1 MSRLKIAFLSYRSD
15 PFSGG
20 QGIYIKNISEALHNR
35 GHEITIFSGNPL
47 PEVNKAIKVIR
58 IETPGFFETFDSLE
72 RLKIFSSL
80 EKNRLNFMDF
90 FETFTGTFTEPVFFG
105 ERLVKNKYFQETV
118 DEFDIFHDNQS
129 ISSYPETVLKKLVTT
144 LHHPIHVD
152 KKIDLASEKSFLSRL
167 SIKRWYSF
175 LNFQKKNLKAVK
187 KVISPS
193 LSSKNDIC
201 RYFDYPSKNISV
213 IWNGINL
220 DDCKFHQ
227 RESFSA
233 NFLTIIS
240 ADVPMK
246 NLKTVLKALYLLK
259 QDGLNAKLTILGDLR
274 EDNKK
279 LIDRLGLTKEI
290 TYKSKLPRKQL
301 IQALNNADIGI
312 APSEYEGF
320 GFPLV
325 EMIAT
330 GLPVIVS
337 DKASLPELAGNAGLI
352 FNSEDSN
359 DLKEKMKELVE
370 NKTLRN
376 KVTET
381 SKLRRD
387 DFFGWDEYAKKL
399 EDLYKEIISGNI

>member
-1 MSRLKIAFLSYRSD
+1 MSSLKIALLSYRSD

-47 PEVNKAIKVIR
+47 PEVNKAIKVVR

-72 RLKIFSSL
+72 RLKIFTSL

-152 KKIDLASEKSFLSRL
+152 KEIDLASEKSFLSRL

-227 RESFSA
+227 RESFNA
-233 NFLTIIS
+233 NFVTIIS

-259 QDGLNAKLTILGDLR
+259 QEGINAKLTIVGDLR
-274 EDNKK
+274 EDNNK

-301 IQALNNADIGI
+301 IQSLNNADIGI
-312 APSEYEGF
+312 APSKYEGF

-352 FNSEDSN
+352 FNSSDSN
-359 DLKEKMKELVE
+359 DLKEKMKELIE
-370 NKTLRN
+370 NAALRN
-376 KVTET
+376 KVTEN

>member
-1 MSRLKIAFLSYRSD
+1 MSSLKIALLSYRSD

-152 KKIDLASEKSFLSRL
+152 KEIDLASEKSFLSRL

-227 RESFSA
+227 RESFNA
-233 NFLTIIS
+233 NFVTIIS

-352 FNSEDSN
+352 FNSDDSN

-376 KVTET
+376 KVTEN

>member
-1 MSRLKIAFLSYRSD
+1 MSSLKIALLSYRSD

-47 PEVNKAIKVIR
+47 PEVNKAIKVVR

-72 RLKIFSSL
+72 RLKIFTSL

-152 KKIDLASEKSFLSRL
+152 KEIDLTTEKSFLTRL

-220 DDCKFHQ
+220 DDCKLHQ
-227 RESFSA
+227 RESFNA

-259 QDGLNAKLTILGDLR
+259 QEGINAKLTIVGDLR
-274 EDNKK
+274 EDNNQ

-301 IQALNNADIGI
+301 IQSLNNADIGI
-312 APSEYEGF
+312 APSKYEGF

-352 FNSEDSN
+352 FNSSDSN
-359 DLKEKMKELVE
+359 DLKEKMKELIE
-370 NKTLRN
+370 NAALRS
-376 KVTET
+376 KVTEN

>member
-1 MSRLKIAFLSYRSD
+1 MSSLKIALLSYRSD

-47 PEVNKAIKVIR
+47 PEVNKAIKVVR

-72 RLKIFSSL
+72 RLKIFTSL

-152 KKIDLASEKSFLSRL
+152 KEIDLASEKSFLSKL

-201 RYFDYPSKNISV
+201 HYFDYPSKNISV

-227 RESFSA
+227 RESFNA
-233 NFLTIIS
+233 NFVTIIS

-259 QDGLNAKLTILGDLR
+259 QEGINAKLTIVGDLR
-274 EDNKK
+274 EDNNK

-301 IQALNNADIGI
+301 IQSLNNADIGI
-312 APSEYEGF
+312 APSKYEGF

-352 FNSEDSN
+352 FNSSDSN
-359 DLKEKMKELVE
+359 DLKEKMKELIE
-370 NKTLRN
+370 NAALRN
-376 KVTET
+376 KVTEN

>member
-1 MSRLKIAFLSYRSD
+1 MPSLKIALLSYRSD
-15 PFSGG
+15 PYSGG
-20 QGIYIKNISEALHNR
+20 QGIYIKNLSEALHDR

-47 PEVNKAIKVIR
+47 PQVSKAIRVEQID
-58 IETPGFFETFDSLE
+58 TPGFFETFDSLE

-80 EKNRLNFMDF
+80 EKNRLNFLDF

-105 ERLVKNKYFQETV
+105 ERLVKNKFFQESV
-118 DEFDIFHDNQS
+118 DGFDIFHDNQS

-152 KKIDLASEKSFLSRL
+152 KEIDLASEMNFFSKL

-175 LNFQKKNLKAVK
+175 LNFQKKNLRAVK

-193 LSSKNDIC
+193 ASSKKDIC
-201 RYFDYPSKNISV
+201 RYFEYPSENISV

-227 RESFSA
+227 REKFNS
-233 NFLTIIS
+233 NFVTIIS
-240 ADVPMK
+240 SDVPMK
-246 NLKTVLKALYLLK
+246 NLKTLLKALHLLK
-259 QDGLNAKLTILGDLR
+259 QEGPSANLTIIGDLR

-279 LIDRLGLTKEI
+279 LIKNLGLANEI
-290 TYKSKLPRKQL
+290 TYKSKLTRAEL
-301 IQALNNADIGI
+301 IQSLNHADIGI
-312 APSEYEGF
+312 APSSYEGF

-337 DKASLPELAGNAGLI
+337 DKASLPELAGSAGLI
-352 FNSEDSN
+352 FNSEDSI

-370 NKTLRN
+370 NDILRN
-376 KVTET
+376 KLTEN

-399 EDLYKEIISGNI
+399 EGHYKEIINGNI

>member
-1 MSRLKIAFLSYRSD
+1 MSSLKIALLSYRSD

-47 PEVNKAIKVIR
+47 PEVNKAIKVVR

-72 RLKIFSSL
+72 RLKIFTSL

-152 KKIDLASEKSFLSRL
+152 KEIDLKSEKSFLTRL

-227 RESFSA
+227 RESFNA
-233 NFLTIIS
+233 NFVTIIS

-259 QDGLNAKLTILGDLR
+259 QEGINAKLTIVGDLR
-274 EDNKK
+274 EDNNQ

-301 IQALNNADIGI
+301 IQSLNNADIGI
-312 APSEYEGF
+312 APSKYEGF

-352 FNSEDSN
+352 FNSSDSN
-359 DLKEKMKELVE
+359 DLKEKMKELIE
-370 NKTLRN
+370 NAALRN
-376 KVTET
+376 KVTEN

>member
-1 MSRLKIAFLSYRSD
+1 MSSLKIAFLSYRSD

-233 NFLTIIS
+233 NFVTIIS

-352 FNSEDSN
+352 FNSDDSN

-370 NKTLRN
+370 NETLRN
-376 KVTET
+376 KVTEN

>member
-1 MSRLKIAFLSYRSD
+1 MSSLKIALLSYRSD

-47 PEVNKAIKVIR
+47 PEVNKAIKVVR

-72 RLKIFSSL
+72 RLKIFTSL

-152 KKIDLASEKSFLSRL
+152 KEIDLTTEKSFLTRL

-227 RESFSA
+227 RESFNA
-233 NFLTIIS
+233 NFVTIIS

-259 QDGLNAKLTILGDLR
+259 QEGINAKLTIVGDLR
-274 EDNKK
+274 EDNNK

-301 IQALNNADIGI
+301 IQSLNNADIGI
-312 APSEYEGF
+312 APSKYEGF

-352 FNSEDSN
+352 FNSSDSN
-359 DLKEKMKELVE
+359 DLKEKMKELIE
-370 NKTLRN
+370 NAELRN
-376 KVTET
+376 KVTEN

>member
-1 MSRLKIAFLSYRSD
+1 MSSLKIALLSYRSD

-47 PEVNKAIKVIR
+47 PEVNKAIKVVR

-72 RLKIFSSL
+72 RLKIFTSL

-152 KKIDLASEKSFLSRL
+152 REIDLASEKSFLSRL

-233 NFLTIIS
+233 NFVTIIS

-259 QDGLNAKLTILGDLR
+259 QDGLNAKLTIVGDLR

-352 FNSEDSN
+352 FNSDDSN

-376 KVTET
+376 KVTEN

>member
-1 MSRLKIAFLSYRSD
+1 MSSLKIALLSYRSD

-47 PEVNKAIKVIR
+47 PEVNKAIKVVR

-72 RLKIFSSL
+72 RLKIFTSL

-152 KKIDLASEKSFLSRL
+152 KEIDLASEKSFLSRL

-227 RESFSA
+227 RESFNA
-233 NFLTIIS
+233 NFVTIIS

-259 QDGLNAKLTILGDLR
+259 QDGLNAKLTIVGDLR
-274 EDNKK
+274 EDNNQ

-301 IQALNNADIGI
+301 IQSLNNADIGI
-312 APSEYEGF
+312 APSKYEGF

-352 FNSEDSN
+352 FNSSDSN
-359 DLKEKMKELVE
+359 DLKEKMKELIE
-370 NKTLRN
+370 NAALRS
-376 KVTET
+376 KVTEN

>member
-1 MSRLKIAFLSYRSD
+1 MSSLKIALLSYRSD

-47 PEVNKAIKVIR
+47 PEVNKAIKVVR

-72 RLKIFSSL
+72 RLKIFTSL

-152 KKIDLASEKSFLSRL
+152 KEIDLASEKSFLSRL

-227 RESFSA
+227 RESFNA
-233 NFLTIIS
+233 NFVTIIS

-259 QDGLNAKLTILGDLR
+259 QEGINAKLTIVGDLR
-274 EDNKK
+274 EDNNQ

-301 IQALNNADIGI
+301 IQSLNNADIGI
-312 APSEYEGF
+312 APSKYEGF

-352 FNSEDSN
+352 FNSSDSN
-359 DLKEKMKELVE
+359 DLKEKMKELIE
-370 NKTLRN
+370 NAALRS
-376 KVTET
+376 KVTEN

>member
-1 MSRLKIAFLSYRSD
+1 MPSLKIALLSYRSD

-20 QGIYIKNISEALHNR
+20 QGIYVKNVAEALLGR

-47 PEVNKAIKVIR
+47 PEVNKAIKVEKID
-58 IETPGFFETFDSLE
+58 TPGFFETFDSIE
-72 RLKIFSSL
+72 RIKIFSNL
-80 EKNRLNFMDF
+80 EKNRLNLLDF

-105 ERLVKNKYFQETV
+105 ERLIKNKVFQESV
-118 DEFDIFHDNQS
+118 DTFDIFHDNQS
-129 ISSYPETVLKKLVTT
+129 ISAYPQTILKKLITT
-144 LHHPIHVD
+144 VHHPIHVD
-152 KKIDLASEKSFLSRL
+152 KEIDLATEKNFFTRL

-175 LNFQKKNLKAVK
+175 LNFQKKNLASVK

-193 LSSKNDIC
+193 ASSKNDIC
-201 RYFDYPSKNISV
+201 NYFDYPSKNISV

-227 RESFSA
+227 RETFNA
-233 NFLTIIS
+233 NFVTIIS
-240 ADVPMK
+240 SDVPMK
-246 NLKTVLKALYLLK
+246 NLKTVLKAIYLLK
-259 QDGLNAKLTILGDLR
+259 QDGLKAKLTIIGDLR
-274 EDNKK
+274 EENKNLINK
-279 LIDRLGLTKEI
+279 LDLANDID
-290 TYKSKLPRKQL
+290 YKSKLPRDEL
-301 IQALNNADIGI
+301 IKSLNDADIGI
-312 APSEYEGF
+312 APSSYEGF

-352 FNSEDSN
+352 FDSIDST
-359 DLKEKMKELVE
+359 DLKKKMKELIE
-370 NKTLRN
+370 NKILRN
-376 KVTET
+376 KLTEN

-399 EDLYKEIISGNI
+399 EDLYEEIISGNI

>member
-1 MSRLKIAFLSYRSD
+1 MSSLKIALLSYRSD

-47 PEVNKAIKVIR
+47 PEVNRAIKVVR
-58 IETPGFFETFDSLE
+58 IETPGFFETFDSLD

-118 DEFDIFHDNQS
+118 DEFYIFHDNQS
-129 ISSYPETVLKKLVTT
+129 ISNYPETIFKKLVTT

-152 KKIDLASEKSFLSRL
+152 KEIDLTSEKSFLTRL

-227 RESFSA
+227 RESFNA
-233 NFLTIIS
+233 NFVTIIS

-259 QDGLNAKLTILGDLR
+259 QDGLNAKLTIIGDLR
-274 EDNKK
+274 EDNNK

-301 IQALNNADIGI
+301 IQSLNNADIGI
-312 APSEYEGF
+312 APSKYEGF

-352 FNSEDSN
+352 FNSSDSN
-359 DLKEKMKELVE
+359 DLKEKMKELIE
-370 NKTLRN
+370 NAALRN
-376 KVTET
+376 KVAEN

-399 EDLYKEIISGNI
+399 EGLYKEIISGNI

>member
-1 MSRLKIAFLSYRSD
+1 MSSLKIALLSYRSD

-47 PEVNKAIKVIR
+47 PEVNKAIKVVR

-72 RLKIFSSL
+72 RLKIFTSL
-80 EKNRLNFMDF
+80 EKNRLNVMDF

-152 KKIDLASEKSFLSRL
+152 KEIDLASERSFLLRL

-227 RESFSA
+227 RGSFNA
-233 NFLTIIS
+233 NFVTIIS

-259 QDGLNAKLTILGDLR
+259 QDGLNAKLTIIGDLR
-274 EDNKK
+274 EDNNK
-279 LIDRLGLTKEI
+279 LIERLGLTKEI

-301 IQALNNADIGI
+301 IQSLNNADIGI
-312 APSEYEGF
+312 APSKYEGF

-352 FNSEDSN
+352 FNSSDSN
-359 DLKEKMKELVE
+359 DLKEKMKELIE
-370 NKTLRN
+370 NTTFRN
-376 KVTET
+376 KVTEN

>member
-1 MSRLKIAFLSYRSD
+1 MSSLKIALLSYRSD

-47 PEVNKAIKVIR
+47 PEINKAIKVVR

-72 RLKIFSSL
+72 RLKIFTSL

-152 KKIDLASEKSFLSRL
+152 KEIDLTSEKSFLKRL

-227 RESFSA
+227 RGSFNA
-233 NFLTIIS
+233 NFVTIIS

-259 QDGLNAKLTILGDLR
+259 QEGINAKLTIVGDLR
-274 EDNKK
+274 EDNNK

-301 IQALNNADIGI
+301 IQSLNNADIGI
-312 APSEYEGF
+312 APSKYEGF

-352 FNSEDSN
+352 FNSSDSN
-359 DLKEKMKELVE
+359 DLKEKMKELIE
-370 NKTLRN
+370 NAALRN
-376 KVTET
+376 KVTEN

>member
-1 MSRLKIAFLSYRSD
+1 MSSLKIALLSYRSD

-47 PEVNKAIKVIR
+47 PEVNKAIKVVR

-72 RLKIFSSL
+72 RLKIFTSL

-152 KKIDLASEKSFLSRL
+152 KEIDLTSEKSFLTRL

-220 DDCKFHQ
+220 DDCKFHH

-301 IQALNNADIGI
+301 IQELNNADIGI
-312 APSEYEGF
+312 APSVYEGF

-352 FNSEDSN
+352 FNSDDSN

-376 KVTET
+376 KVTEN

>member
-1 MSRLKIAFLSYRSD
+1 MLKLKIALLSYRSD

-20 QGIYIKNISEALHNR
+20 QGIYIKNISEALHNK

-47 PEVNKAIKVIR
+47 PEVNKAIKVVR

-72 RLKIFSSL
+72 RLKIFTSL

-152 KKIDLASEKSFLSRL
+152 KEIDLASEKSFLSRL

-201 RYFDYPSKNISV
+201 HYFDYPSKNISV

-227 RESFSA
+227 RESFNA
-233 NFLTIIS
+233 NFVTIIS

-259 QDGLNAKLTILGDLR
+259 QDGLNAKLTIVGDLR

-279 LIDRLGLTKEI
+279 LIDRLGLTNEI

-301 IQALNNADIGI
+301 IQSLNNADIGI
-312 APSEYEGF
+312 APSKYEGF

-352 FNSEDSN
+352 FNSSDSN
-359 DLKEKMKELVE
+359 DLKEKMKELIE
-370 NKTLRN
+370 NAELRN
-376 KVTET
+376 KVTEN

>member
-1 MSRLKIAFLSYRSD
+1 MSSLKIALLSYRSD

-47 PEVNKAIKVIR
+47 PEVNKAIKVVR

-72 RLKIFSSL
+72 RLKIFTSL

-152 KKIDLASEKSFLSRL
+152 KEIDLTSEKSFLTRL

-227 RESFSA
+227 RESFNA
-233 NFLTIIS
+233 NFVTIIS

-259 QDGLNAKLTILGDLR
+259 QDGLNAKLTIIGDLR
-274 EDNKK
+274 EDNNK

-301 IQALNNADIGI
+301 IQSLNNADIGI
-312 APSEYEGF
+312 APSKYEGF

-352 FNSEDSN
+352 FNSSDSN
-359 DLKEKMKELVE
+359 DLKEKMKELIE
-370 NKTLRN
+370 NAALRN
-376 KVTET
+376 KVAEN

>member
-1 MSRLKIAFLSYRSD
+1 MSSLKIALLSYRSD

-47 PEVNKAIKVIR
+47 PEVNKAIKVVR
-58 IETPGFFETFDSLE
+58 IETPGFFETFDSLK
-72 RLKIFSSL
+72 RLKIFTSL

-152 KKIDLASEKSFLSRL
+152 KEIDLTSEKSFLKRL

-227 RESFSA
+227 RESFNA
-233 NFLTIIS
+233 NFVTIIS

-259 QDGLNAKLTILGDLR
+259 QEGINAKLTIVGDLR
-274 EDNKK
+274 EDNNK

-301 IQALNNADIGI
+301 IQSLNNADIGI
-312 APSEYEGF
+312 APSKYEGF

-352 FNSEDSN
+352 FNSSDSN
-359 DLKEKMKELVE
+359 DLKEKMKELIE
-370 NKTLRN
+370 NAALRN
-376 KVTET
+376 KVAEN

>member
-1 MSRLKIAFLSYRSD
+1 MPSLKIALLSYRSD
-15 PFSGG
+15 PYSGG
-20 QGIYIKNISEALHNR
+20 QGIYIKNLSEALHDR
-35 GHEITIFSGNPL
+35 GHDITIFSGNPL
-47 PEVNKAIKVIR
+47 PEVSKAIKVEKID
-58 IETPGFFETFDSLE
+58 TPGFFETFNSLE

-80 EKNRLNFMDF
+80 EKNKLNFLDF

-105 ERLVKNKYFQETV
+105 ERLVKNEFFQESV
-118 DEFDIFHDNQS
+118 DRFDIFHDNQS
-129 ISSYPETVLKKLVTT
+129 ISSYPETVLKRLVTT
-144 LHHPIHVD
+144 LHHPIHID
-152 KKIDLASEKSFLSRL
+152 KEIDLASEMNFFSKL

-175 LNFQKKNLKAVK
+175 LNFQKKNLRSVK

-193 LSSKNDIC
+193 ASSKKDIC
-201 RYFDYPSKNISV
+201 RYFEYPSENISV

-227 RESFSA
+227 REKFNS
-233 NFLTIIS
+233 NFVTIIS
-240 ADVPMK
+240 SDVPMK
-246 NLKTVLKALYLLK
+246 NLKTLLKALHLLK
-259 QDGLNAKLTILGDLR
+259 HEGLSANLTIIGDLR

-279 LIDRLGLTKEI
+279 LIRNLGLTNEI
-290 TYKSKLPRKQL
+290 NYKSKLTRAEL
-301 IQALNNADIGI
+301 IQSLNHADIGI
-312 APSEYEGF
+312 APSSYEGF

-337 DKASLPELAGNAGLI
+337 DKASLPELAGSAGLI
-352 FNSEDSN
+352 FNSEDSG
-359 DLKEKMKELVE
+359 DLKNKMKELVE
-370 NKTLRN
+370 NHVLRN
-376 KVTET
+376 KLTEN

>member
-1 MSRLKIAFLSYRSD
+1 MSSLKIALLSYRSD

-47 PEVNKAIKVIR
+47 PEVNKAIKVVR

-72 RLKIFSSL
+72 RLKIFTSL

-152 KKIDLASEKSFLSRL
+152 KEIDLTSEKSFLSRL

-227 RESFSA
+227 RESFNA
-233 NFLTIIS
+233 NFVTIIS

-259 QDGLNAKLTILGDLR
+259 QEGIIAKLTIVGDLR
-274 EDNKK
+274 GDNNK

-301 IQALNNADIGI
+301 IQSLNNADIGI
-312 APSEYEGF
+312 APSKYEGF

-352 FNSEDSN
+352 FNSSDSN
-359 DLKEKMKELVE
+359 DLKEKMKELIE
-370 NKTLRN
+370 NAALRN
-376 KVTET
+376 KVAEN

>member
-1 MSRLKIAFLSYRSD
+1 MSSLKIALLSYRSD

-47 PEVNKAIKVIR
+47 PEVNKAIKVVR

-72 RLKIFSSL
+72 RLKIFTSL

-118 DEFDIFHDNQS
+118 DEFDIFSDNQS

-152 KKIDLASEKSFLSRL
+152 KEIDLTSEKSFLKRL

-193 LSSKNDIC
+193 LSSKYDIC

-301 IQALNNADIGI
+301 IQSLNNADIGI
-312 APSEYEGF
+312 APSKYEGF

-352 FNSEDSN
+352 FNSSDSN
-359 DLKEKMKELVE
+359 DLKEKMKELIE
-370 NKTLRN
+370 NAALRN
-376 KVTET
+376 KVAEN

>member
-1 MSRLKIAFLSYRSD
+1 MSSLKIALLSYRSD

-152 KKIDLASEKSFLSRL
+152 KEIDLASEKSFLSRL

-259 QDGLNAKLTILGDLR
+259 QDGLNAKLTIVGDLR
-274 EDNKK
+274 EDNKN

-352 FNSEDSN
+352 FNSDDSN

-376 KVTET
+376 KVTEN

>member
-1 MSRLKIAFLSYRSD
+1 MSSLKIALLSYRSD

-47 PEVNKAIKVIR
+47 PEVNKAIKVVR

-72 RLKIFSSL
+72 MLKIFTSL

-152 KKIDLASEKSFLSRL
+152 KEIDLASERSFLLRL

-227 RESFSA
+227 RESFNA
-233 NFLTIIS
+233 NFVTIIS

-259 QDGLNAKLTILGDLR
+259 QEGINAKLTIVGDLR
-274 EDNKK
+274 EDNNK

-301 IQALNNADIGI
+301 IQSLNNADIGI
-312 APSEYEGF
+312 APSKYEGF

-352 FNSEDSN
+352 FNSSDSN
-359 DLKEKMKELVE
+359 DLKEKMKELIE
-370 NKTLRN
+370 NAALRN
-376 KVTET
+376 KVAEN